1 VAYLI
6 EFPLD
11 GGGRMLVQASDED
24 LPGDLELAA
33 LRPGEIAVRASETV
47 EQAIDQL
54 KPAIDAVVGRL
65 RAMSPDEVAV
75 EFGIVLGAEAGAVIA
90 KGHADVHFTVT
101 ATWRKPAEQAGP
113 EHPAGS
119 VRPAGPEP
127 R

>member
-1 VAYLI
+1 MRHLAQRMGSVAYLI

-11 GGGRMLVQASDED
+11 GGGTVLVQASDED

-33 LRPGEIAVRASETV
+33 LRPGEVAARARETV
-47 EQAIDQL
+47 QQAIDQVT
-54 KPAIDAVVGRL
+54 PAIDAVVGRL
-65 RAMSPDEVAV
+65 RAMAPDEMAV

-101 ATWRKPAEQAGP
+101 ATWRKTPD
-113 EHPAGS
+113 
-119 VRPAGPEP
+119 RPAGPEP